1 MLFFKNTKALQI
13 IICLLLLVSGL
24 TFMSKTKTEI
34 ILSKTATI
42 LNAIQSENEV
52 LKKEINEL
60 EKHIAKLKAAGN

>member
-1 MLFFKNTKALQI
+1 
-13 IICLLLLVSGL
+13 
-24 TFMSKTKTEI
+24 MSKTKTEI